1 MGSREGTGVELSVF
15 EVGVGGENSNYDE
28 LVPFFYFLCL
38 LPLRLCECGVFH

>member
-28 LVPFFYFLCL
+28 QIGRAHV
-38 LPLRLCECGVFH
+38 